1 MFLEVSKVNHNY
13 THPYQSNLIAIIRG
27 GKKDFAVLEYKD
39 NLLGPSPNM

>member
-13 THPYQSNLIAIIRG
+13 THPYQSNLIAIIG
-27 GKKDFAVLEYKD
+27 GGGDFSVLEYKD